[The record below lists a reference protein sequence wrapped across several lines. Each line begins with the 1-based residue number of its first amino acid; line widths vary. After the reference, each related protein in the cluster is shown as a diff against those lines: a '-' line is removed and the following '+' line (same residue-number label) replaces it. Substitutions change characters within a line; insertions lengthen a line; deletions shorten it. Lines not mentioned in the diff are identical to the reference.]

1 MAGWQEFTGLNR
13 GYVLELYEKYRQ
25 DPARGRRRDAGAVR
39 ALDAAVR
46 ARRRFRTGVPLQ
58 KIVGAVSLAQSIRMY
73 GHLAA
78 RLDPLG
84 DAGRQR
90 RSVAAAGNPRR
101 HRRGSPQPAGQR

>member
-25 DPARGRRRDAGAVR
+25 DPASVDAETRLLFERWTPTVEEPR
-39 ALDAAVR
+39 
-46 ARRRFRTGVPLQ
+46 VPEGLPFQ
-58 KIVGAVSLAQSIRMY
+58 KIVGAVNLAQAIRRY

-84 DAGRQR
+84 LRPPIGDPSLHPETHGLTDDDLR
-90 RSVAAAGNPRR
+90 RL
-101 HRRGSPQPAGQR
+101 PANL